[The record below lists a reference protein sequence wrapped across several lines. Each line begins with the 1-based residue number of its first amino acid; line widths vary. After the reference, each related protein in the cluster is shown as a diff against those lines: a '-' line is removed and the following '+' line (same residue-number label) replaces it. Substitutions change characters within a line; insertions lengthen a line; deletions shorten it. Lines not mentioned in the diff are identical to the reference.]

1 MAITAR
7 SQFAKLQFNLVSFHE
22 NMRFMAHES
31 REEIKKTLKSGASAY
46 ATSAAKHTP
55 PSQGK
60 VKIDP
65 RFYADGVFYDRSS
78 NSRAM
83 GRRRVYDLLALAR
96 NPGTGHYRR
105 HYGRL
110 LRKGYRYV
118 VSIRRPGRP
127 LKQIPCRSETEAA
140 RYAHETYRGL
150 TRAAW
155 GLSFMSLTGKLPPA
169 FRRLVA
175 ERSSLSRMGTL
186 NRVKLDEQKGE
197 ITTTN
202 MAIKTGDSYLNTL
215 DINASIAA
223 VKTMNDRMTKFFKKK
238 FNL

>member
-1 MAITAR
+1 MPSAK
-7 SQFAKLQFNLVSFHE
+7 SQFAKLQFNLESFRE
-22 NMRFMAHES
+22 NMRFMMRES
-31 REEIKKTLKSGASAY
+31 REEVRKTLLSGASAY

-55 PSQGK
+55 PNPGR
-60 VKIDP
+60 VRIDP

-110 LRKGYRYV
+110 LRNGYYYL
-118 VSIRRPGRP
+118 VSIRRHGKP
-127 LKQIPCRSETEAA
+127 LRQIPCKTEAEAA

-155 GLSFMSLTGKLPPA
+155 GLSFSTLTGKIPPS
-169 FRRLVA
+169 FRKLLADRPRLSGMA
-175 ERSSLSRMGTL
+175 AL
-186 NRVKLDEQKGE
+186 NAVKLDQNKNEV
-197 ITTTN
+197 TNTN
-202 MAIKTGDSYLNTL
+202 MAIKTGDSYLQSL
-215 DINASIAA
+215 DVNASIAA
-223 VKTMNDRMTKFFKKK
+223 VKTMNDRMNKFFKKK
-238 FNL
+238 YKL